1 MSYRGHVKNGVV
13 VLDGDASLPEGVE
26 VVIEPIEAEDIATEQ
41 PPTLLERVWEGE
53 DELAPG
59 WGSFSPPLIT
69 GGVRKGSGIPFTKI
83 SIRLTMNGRKNE
95 EDLGSI
101 SRV

>member
-41 PPTLLERVWEGE
+41 PPTLLERLKPFVGAAKGLPA
-53 DELAPG
+53 DLAQNHDHYIHGTPKK
-59 WGSFSPPLIT
+59 S
-69 GGVRKGSGIPFTKI
+69 
-83 SIRLTMNGRKNE
+83 
-95 EDLGSI
+95 
-101 SRV
+101 